1 MLTQYFNKQSKYHIF
16 LLLPSSYD
24 MEMHM
29 VHVEDRYISDGQIDW
44 DGALADKYGI
54 AVLAILF
61 DVDDQK
67 PQVITMIQFKKS
79 K

>member
-1 MLTQYFNKQSKYHIF
+1 
-16 LLLPSSYD
+16 
-24 MEMHM
+24 M
-29 VHVEDRYISDGQIDW
+29 VHVEDQYISDGEIDW

-67 PQVITMIQFKKS
+67 PQVITMIQFKKVNKCTCFNCIFS
-79 K
+79 NLNITF